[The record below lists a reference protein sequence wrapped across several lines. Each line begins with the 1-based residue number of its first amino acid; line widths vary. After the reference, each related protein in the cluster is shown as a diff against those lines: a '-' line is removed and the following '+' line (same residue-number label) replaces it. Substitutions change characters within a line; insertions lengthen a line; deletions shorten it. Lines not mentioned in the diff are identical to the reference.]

1 MFTALIVS
9 RCFVTELMRRYERLE
24 KDMTFKPNP
33 LLYGANG
40 GFFSTF
46 RLAIRMKETVDYDLL
61 SRSVEKVMER
71 YPYFCVRPARKGET
85 LVLRYNDQPLPVFPD
100 DRTVTLGS
108 EESRGHL
115 ISFGCK
121 DKTIFIDASH
131 YIADGMGIDPLMK
144 TLLYLYASKR
154 YGIEGL
160 ATERIRM
167 PDSPVCDEEHAYPF
181 PDRVIE
187 AEDIDIIPES
197 PKEAYGLEREAFD
210 KDGFYAYH
218 LHIPQRAMMA
228 KASSSDGSPV
238 SFLSVLLYRAF
249 HRLDQNID
257 KPVVAHV
264 QHQYRAALHIPMSHH
279 SLVSYIPVVLAPRLN
294 KWDVEKQNTVVRGQ
308 VILKGGYEADI
319 AAVNRLIEAFPSE
332 ASFAD
337 KVDVMTRYAE
347 ESINGKTFGISY
359 VGKMDW
365 CGLERYVDD
374 LHAYIG
380 EKHTKNMLLVE
391 VMTVGEDFSLT
402 FMQSGRGE
410 KYLNAFTQEIR
421 ALDIPVSLVGEERYS
436 LCNTDFNYK
445 MMKEG

>member
-1 MFTALIVS
+1 M
-9 RCFVTELMRRYERLE
+9 
-24 KDMTFKPNP
+24 KFKANP
-33 LLYGANG
+33 LLYGAHKN
-40 GFFSTF
+40 FFSTF
-46 RLAIRMKETVDYDLL
+46 RLAIRMKETVDYELL
-61 SRSVEKVMER
+61 SRSVAQVMAR
-71 YPYFCVRPARKGET
+71 YPYFCVFPKREGENI
-85 LVLRYNDQPLPVFPD
+85 VLRYNARPLPVFSD
-100 DRTVTLGS
+100 DRAVTLGG

-121 DKTIFIDASH
+121 DKTIVIDISH
-131 YIADGMGIDPLMK
+131 YIADGMGIAPLMK
-144 TLLYLYASKR
+144 SLLYVYVSER
-154 YGIEGL
+154 YGEEKLDG
-160 ATERIRM
+160 ACIRM
-167 PDSPVCDEEHAYPF
+167 PGSEVLDGEYAYPF
-181 PDRVIE
+181 PDKVIE
-187 AEDIDIIPES
+187 AEDGYVLPEV
-197 PKEAYGLEREAFD
+197 PKETYCLDADAFD
-210 KDGFYAYH
+210 KDGLYAYH
-218 LHIPQRAMMA
+218 LRIPQRAMMA

-294 KWDVEKQNTVVRGQ
+294 KWDVEKQNTVLRGQ

-445 MMKEG
+445 MIKEG

>member
-71 YPYFCVRPARKGET
+71 YPYFCVFPEREGEN
-85 LVLRYNDQPLPVFPD
+85 LVLHYNKCQLPVFPD

-108 EESRGHL
+108 EESDGHL

-121 DKTIFIDASH
+121 DNTIFIDCSH

-144 TLLYLYASKR
+144 SLLWLYVSER
-154 YGIEGL
+154 YGTEGL
-160 ATERIRM
+160 ETKRIRM
-167 PDSPVCDEEHAYPF
+167 PDSPVCDEEHGYPF

-187 AEDIDIIPES
+187 VEDIDIIPES
-197 PKEAYGLEREAFD
+197 PKEAYGLESEAFD
-210 KDGFYAYH
+210 KEGLYAYH
-218 LHIPQRAMMA
+218 LHIPQKEMMA
-228 KASSSDGSPV
+228 KANSSDGSPA

-249 HRLDQNID
+249 HRVDQNID

-264 QHQYRAALHIPMSHH
+264 QHQYRAALRTPMSHH

-332 ASFAD
+332 ASFAEKKD
-337 KVDVMTRYAE
+337 SMARYAE
-347 ESINGKTFGISY
+347 NSIRGKTFGISY

-365 CGLERYVDD
+365 CGLERYVED
-374 LHAYIG
+374 LHAFIG
-380 EKHTKNMLLVE
+380 EKHIKNMLLVE

-402 FMQSGRGE
+402 FMQSGKGK
-410 KYLNAFTQEIR
+410 KYINAFVEEIR
-421 ALDIPVSLVGEERYS
+421 SLHISVSVVDEERYS

-445 MMKEG
+445 TMKEG